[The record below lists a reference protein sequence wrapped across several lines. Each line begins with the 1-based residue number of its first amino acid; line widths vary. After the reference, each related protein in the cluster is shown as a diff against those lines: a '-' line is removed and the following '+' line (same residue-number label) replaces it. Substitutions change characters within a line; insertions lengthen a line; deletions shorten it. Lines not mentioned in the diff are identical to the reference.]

1 MKLAH
6 SEFRDKLDPIELLGR
21 IGELSAAN
29 GFIFVPEQ
37 SLKLLQDSNGLNL
50 AANGDV

>member
-6 SEFRDKLDPIELLGR
+6 PWFRDKLDPIEFFVK

-29 GFIFVPEQ
+29 GFVPELR
-37 SLKLLQDSNGLNL
+37 LKLLQDSNGLNL
-50 AANGDV
+50 AANGVV